1 MRYLTFRY
9 LTNSKAKLLKF
20 MFARQIKLTINTS
33 ALIKE
38 IFNINIVMISAL
50 LSGVEMRV
58 NLTESRVEQLTRNN
72 AGILTSHVLCC

>member
-1 MRYLTFRY
+1 MLWFNQT
-9 LTNSKAKLLKF
+9 
-20 MFARQIKLTINTS
+20 
-33 ALIKE
+33 ALIND